1 MIPIDRVHS
10 APGRTF
16 CQGQKAIASQQWPSI
31 FSMDCPKCYAIAWG
45 LKKDEYLFFRRIPR
59 DKKSKYAGENSE
71 GDGSGDNYRHVTGAP
86 IS

>member
-1 MIPIDRVHS
+1 M

-31 FSMDCPKCYAIAWG
+31 FSIDSHKLYAIAWG
-45 LKKDEYLFFRRIPR
+45 LKKDEYLFVRRIPGN
-59 DKKSKYAGENSE
+59 KKPKYAGENSE
-71 GDGSGDNYRHVTGAP
+71 GDGSSDNYRHVTGAP